1 VSARGGL
8 GVSISSPNHFLKDG
22 LPDLLDHARQIEDL
36 GFSMIT
42 VGEHVLVTE
51 EVVRRGIKT
60 WYRPDVI
67 WPDAL
72 VLLGALSS
80 VTDRVRLATS
90 IFIAPFRPAG
100 VMAKMAA
107 TVDCLSRGRLTLGVG
122 SGWLQPE
129 FEGLGIP
136 FETNV
141 KRMDDA
147 IRACRVLWTQAP
159 ASFHSETVNFDNVW
173 CLPQPV
179 QAGGPTVLLAGHPG
193 PRLAQRIAEFAD
205 GWIVEGRPGEEE
217 DQEREVLARTI
228 DQVREAFAAV
238 GRDPGT
244 ARVQIGAKVRRNAA
258 GEADE
263 EHLYGRIQRHW
274 ELGMTQIQVSLADLV
289 RRPEDVRPFLE
300 RVAKTMALEPAQ
312 LPAAGLEGGALS

>member
-1 VSARGGL
+1 MTRAGL
-8 GVSISSPNHFLKDG
+8 GVSISSPNHFLRDG
-22 LPDLLDHARQIEDL
+22 LTDLFEYARWIEEL

-42 VGEHVLVTE
+42 VGEHILVTQ

-72 VLLGALSS
+72 VLLAGLAP
-80 VTDRVRLATS
+80 VTSRVRLATS
-90 IFIAPFRPAG
+90 IHIAPLRPAA

-122 SGWLQPE
+122 SGWLQTE
-129 FEGLGIP
+129 FAGLGVP
-136 FETNV
+136 FEENV
-141 KRMDDA
+141 RRMDDA

-159 ASFHSETVNFDNVW
+159 ASFHSETVSFEDVY

-179 QAGGPTVLLAGHPG
+179 QPGGPPVLLAGHPS
-193 PRLAQRIAEFAD
+193 PRLARRIAEFAD

-217 DQEREVLARTI
+217 DQEREVLVRTI
-228 DQVREAFAAV
+228 DQVREAFAAA
-238 GRDPGT
+238 GRD
-244 ARVQIGAKVRRNAA
+244 AEAAIFQIGTKVRRTPA

-263 EHLYGRIQRHW
+263 DHMYERIQRHW
-274 ELGMTQIQVSLADLV
+274 DMGMTQVQVSMADLV
-289 RRPEDVRPFLE
+289 RSPDGVRPFLE
-300 RVAKTMALEPAQ
+300 RVAVTMGLEPS
-312 LPAAGLEGGALS
+312 PPGEAGGQ